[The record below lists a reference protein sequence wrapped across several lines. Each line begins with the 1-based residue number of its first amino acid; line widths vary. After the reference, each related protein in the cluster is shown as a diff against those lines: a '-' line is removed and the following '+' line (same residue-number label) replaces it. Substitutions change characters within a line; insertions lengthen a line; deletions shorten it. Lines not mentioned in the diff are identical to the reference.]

1 MKNRSLWSVV
11 LCAVAGLA
19 TVVSAVPAD
28 VGYAPPETNLIV
40 RVNGPRICRSQAFAQ
55 IRKASR
61 FARIE
66 KDTRSDLEK
75 LGLTIDDLLDTDI
88 FVFVFV
94 NSGGVINVDR
104 QPCFNLVARS
114 GKPLADTALA
124 WLDTQIEPGDWRTY
138 DKAPVDGKKARVL
151 RDEVTSIAVIELEK
165 NLLQYSMNT
174 KCAALTPRQP
184 VAFAGSMAPE
194 AMLSVACKMDEV
206 ADEAFCRRLPPE
218 YVQFSQF
225 FVGLRTAAVNILD
238 GGDRIQIDA
247 ELAYSDVERAKMVT
261 SQLNGMLFA
270 LMLSLSDK
278 EPEKVAVLRKLRITF
293 RDQKVVITFTCRND
307 ELGLAITE

>member
-19 TVVSAVPAD
+19 MTVSAAPED
-28 VGYAPPETNLIV
+28 VGYAPPDTNLIV
-40 RVNGPRICRSQAFAQ
+40 RVNGPRICRSQVFAQ
-55 IRKASR
+55 LRKASR

-66 KDTRSDLEK
+66 KDTRSDLAK

-88 FVFVFV
+88 FVFFFID
-94 NSGGVINVDR
+94 SGGSDNVA
-104 QPCFNLVARS
+104 QPRFNMVARS

-124 WLDTQIEPGDWRTY
+124 WLDAQIEPGDWRTF
-138 DKAPVDGKKARVL
+138 DKKPVDGRKARVL
-151 RDEVTSIAVIELEK
+151 RDEVTSLAVIELEK
-165 NLLQYSMNT
+165 DLVQYSMNT
-174 KCAALTPRQP
+174 KCAALTRRPP
-184 VAFAGSMAPE
+184 VAFAGFMAPD
-194 AMLSVACKMDEV
+194 AMLSVACRMDEV
-206 ADEAFCRRLPPE
+206 ADAEFCRRLPPE
-218 YVQFSQF
+218 YAQFSQF

-238 GGDRIQIDA
+238 GGDRIRIDA

-293 RDQKVVITFTCRND
+293 RERKVVISFSCRND
-307 ELGLAITE
+307 ELGHAIAE